1 MSVWAECLGSLHL
14 HHKCEPSVRYTNSNN
29 QADILILDSETGS
42 NVELDVVLVHLW
54 AKDILLRA
62 ATTGGS
68 AALRREQIKENKYR
82 EERLPGGYS
91 PTVVPLVIENFGCW
105 REKAM
110 DYLKVFSTLLRDE
123 HGRSNISEFKHLRVQ
138 DSLEKAFLHT
148 IAKLQC
154 RCYCQEVIP
163 DLQEDI
169 NLMWTFMSFN
179 SVYVKFT
186 TVF

>member
-14 HHKCEPSVRYTNSNN
+14 HHKCEPRVRYTNSNN
-29 QADILILDSETGS
+29 RADILILDSETES

-54 AKDILLRA
+54 ARYILLRA

-91 PTVVPLVIENFGCW
+91 PTVVPLVFENFGCW
-105 REKAM
+105 REKVM

-123 HGRSNISEFKHLRVQ
+123 HAWAIQHLRVQ

-163 DLQEDI
+163 DYGR
-169 NLMWTFMSFN
+169 T
-179 SVYVKFT
+179 
-186 TVF
+186 